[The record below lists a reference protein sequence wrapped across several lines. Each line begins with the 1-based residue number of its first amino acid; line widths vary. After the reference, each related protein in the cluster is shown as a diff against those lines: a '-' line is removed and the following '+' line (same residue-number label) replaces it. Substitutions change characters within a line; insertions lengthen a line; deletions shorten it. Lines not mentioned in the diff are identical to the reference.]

1 MPAKRPILVTG
12 SHRSGTTWIGRTIAK
27 HAKVRYVQEPFHV
40 RVPNRIVGL
49 ELDTWYAHFRS
60 SKQQDEIASTF
71 SGLLHA
77 SPAKFAKDACR
88 AAGLDWKTPAR
99 YTKHLVQEAIMQ
111 PRILVKDPIALM
123 SAGWLYEEYGFQV
136 ICMTRNPLGFVGSL
150 KAAGWDF
157 DFENLQR
164 QKNLMQGVLAPF
176 QDDVVAMCAQHEET
190 SFLQRAT
197 LLWNILHHVILEY
210 REQYPDWLFVKHEE
224 VAADPMDG
232 FAKIYQHLDLEFG
245 PSIQRYVLESTSA
258 RNPEEG
264 KSTRYQARDAK
275 EVLRAWQKRLTDEE
289 VEFIKTDTAKVA
301 SQFYEEF

>member
-1 MPAKRPILVTG
+1 M
-12 SHRSGTTWIGRTIAK
+12 
-27 HAKVRYVQEPFHV
+27 

-60 SKQQDEIASTF
+60 SEQQDEIESTF

-77 SPAKFAKDACR
+77 SPGKFAIDACR
-88 AAGLDWKTPAR
+88 AAGHDWKTPAR
-99 YTKHLVQEAIMQ
+99 YLKHLVQETFVR

-123 SAGWLYEEYGFQV
+123 SAGWLHEKYGFQV

-157 DFENLQR
+157 DFQNLQR
-164 QKNLMQGVLAPF
+164 QENLMTGLLRPF
-176 QDDVVAMCAQHEET
+176 QDDVTKMCAKPEGST
-190 SFLQRAT
+190 FLQRST
-197 LLWNILHHVILEY
+197 LLWNILHHVILKY
-210 REQYPDWLFVKHEE
+210 REEYPDWMFVKHEE
-224 VAADPMDG
+224 VAADPMTG
-232 FAKIYQHLDLEFG
+232 FAEIYAHLDLEFSE
-245 PSIQRYVLESTSA
+245 SIQQYVLESTSA

-275 EVLRAWQKRLTDEE
+275 EVLRAWQKRLTPEE
-289 VEFIKTDTAKVA
+289 VDFIKADTLQVA